1 MLLDVGGL
9 LSKYRYPSVGSCC
22 TGDRGVSGW
31 VGGWVV
37 GWELVDEVSCPNM
50 GRLSGVGGF

>member
-1 MLLDVGGL
+1 MWEVVVLEI
-9 LSKYRYPSVGSCC
+9 
-22 TGDRGVSGW
+22 GVW